1 MDGCQMKKVQNKIL
15 VLAKILLLLFL
26 LLFLRVS
33 SKEAKDFNVIFISL
47 DTTRYDYIDTGRG
60 AKAFTPE
67 LKKFSQDS
75 FVFENAFSVS
85 PQTLPSHLAVFTS
98 HLPYDLGVLCNE
110 DSYDGRHKMIQQV
123 FQELGYHSAAIISLG
138 TLGSGTGLEKSFREF
153 KDDLFEDGIFFAPA
167 EKITSE
173 AINLLPWIRNK
184 KFFLFVHYSDP
195 HTPYAPPDVEGLF
208 EMSLD
213 GKLVAEFNSYRG
225 AILKKAIP
233 ISEGNH
239 ILGFRVKHDFENFSH
254 FIIRGLEAS
263 QGCSVDVDNLVYS
276 KEIYGGSHLMRRPES
291 QVNIRCQKE
300 GYLKIFQI
308 IPILKKQAALEL
320 YRKEVEYMDLHIG
333 KFLDTLEKSGLMKKT
348 IIVIF
353 GDHGEGHGERENFFG
368 HTRFLNRQFIHVPLV
383 MRLPGEEGRRI
394 NDPISLLCI
403 SPAILEFLGIRDESF
418 NLRESILKGIQ
429 KGEFKDKSIFS
440 STFNPSTKLS
450 KLSIIKW
457 PFQGIFYLEQGINK
471 KSEFY
476 NLNSSL
482 SYSEGDA
489 IPDDEIRKNSGQCYR
504 HIQKRFNQVKSVISH
519 SSDRKDSLD
528 KEKKQKLRSLGYLD
542 FK

>member
-1 MDGCQMKKVQNKIL
+1 MEILMMKKTQNKIL
-15 VLAKILLLLFL
+15 VLTKILLLLFS
-26 LLFLRVS
+26 LLFLRGS
-33 SKEAKDFNVIFISL
+33 SKEVKDFNVIFISL
-47 DTTRYDYIDTGRG
+47 DTTRYDHIDTGRG

-67 LKKFSQDS
+67 LKKLSQDS
-75 FVFENAFSVS
+75 FVFENAFSVN

-123 FQELGYHSAAIISLG
+123 FLELGYHSAAIISLG
-138 TLGSGTGLEKSFREF
+138 TLGSGIGLEKSFREF
-153 KDDLFEDGIFFAPA
+153 KDDLFEDGIFFVPA

-173 AINLLPWIRNK
+173 AISLLPKIRHK

-208 EMSLD
+208 EISLD

-225 AILKKAIP
+225 AILKKAVP
-233 ISEGNH
+233 ISQGNH
-239 ILGFRVKHDFENFSH
+239 ILGFRVKHDFEDFSY
-254 FIIRGLEAS
+254 FIIRGLDISE
-263 QGCSVDVDNLVYS
+263 GCSLDADNLEYS
-276 KEIYGGSHLMRRPES
+276 EELYGGSYLLRSRES
-291 QVNIRCQKE
+291 HVNIRCQTE

-308 IPILKKQAALEL
+308 IPILKKRAALEL
-320 YRKEVEYMDLHIG
+320 YRKEVEYMDLQIG
-333 KFLDTLEKSGLMKKT
+333 RFLDTLEKSGLMKKT

-368 HTRFLNRQFIHVPLV
+368 HTRFLNRQFIHVPLL
-383 MRLPGEEGRRI
+383 MRLPGVEGRRI
-394 NDPISLLCI
+394 KDPISLLCI
-403 SPAILEFLGIRDESF
+403 SPTILEFLGIRDESF
-418 NLRESILKGIQ
+418 NFRESILKGIQ

-440 STFNPSTKLS
+440 STFSPGTKLS

-457 PFQGIFYLEQGINK
+457 PYQGIFYLEQDINR

-482 SYSEGDA
+482 SFSERDA
-489 IPDDEIRKNSGQCYR
+489 IPDDEIKKKSVRSYRRIQRKFNQTKRVISRSSQR
-504 HIQKRFNQVKSVISH
+504 KESLDIQK
-519 SSDRKDSLD
+519 
-528 KEKKQKLRSLGYLD
+528 KEKLRSLGYVD